1 MPLNG
6 TTSLPVCHS
15 LTQRTPRIHKM
26 ANVHVST
33 TSGDS
38 MTWMTENPQ
47 ICLQMFP
54 NQSPVEKEGLE
65 IVIEVLNL
73 Y

>member
-1 MPLNG
+1 
-6 TTSLPVCHS
+6 
-15 LTQRTPRIHKM
+15 
-26 ANVHVST
+26 
-33 TSGDS
+33 